1 LRRFPHQLHCAFA
14 SSSSTCFALSSSHT
28 NTHQPPNTFIPLARP
43 PSWRSKRAG
52 SYHAIGIGEMTRDGD
67 FVPPWCIFFF
77 LLIDQSLTVTT
88 SSAGREIANA
98 TPCRLA
104 TRHKDYFRLEDNST
118 KSTWM
123 QAAFSERKDF
133 ETQISTLTTELSEC
147 NGRRGRLTTVN
158 NKIPDRETRL
168 ASALKAKEC
177 ECT

>member
-1 LRRFPHQLHCAFA
+1 
-14 SSSSTCFALSSSHT
+14 
-28 NTHQPPNTFIPLARP
+28 
-43 PSWRSKRAG
+43 
-52 SYHAIGIGEMTRDGD
+52 MTRDGD

-123 QAAFSERKDF
+123 QAAFSGRKDF

-147 NGRRGRLTTVN
+147 NGRRGLTAVN